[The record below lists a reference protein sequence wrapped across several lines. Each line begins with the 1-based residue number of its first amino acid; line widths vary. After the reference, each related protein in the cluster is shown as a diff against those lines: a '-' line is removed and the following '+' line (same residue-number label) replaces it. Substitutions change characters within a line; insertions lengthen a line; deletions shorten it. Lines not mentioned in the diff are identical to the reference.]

1 MSRQC
6 TICTHPDVNEIN
18 QMLISEKSLLQISK
32 KYAISYSSLKR
43 HYENHI
49 TRDMTRSVH
58 AEKVANADSLLQKLI
73 EYENDAKRYRDM
85 AEKDGDIEL
94 ALRAVDRALKC
105 VEIGSKIRGLIQ
117 EQTQVNILVNP
128 QWIELR
134 STIITALEPF
144 PEARRAIIDAL
155 P

>member
-6 TICTHPDVNEIN
+6 SICARPDVNEIN
-18 QMLISEKSLLQISK
+18 QMLISEKPLLQISK
-32 KYAISYSSLKR
+32 KYAISYSALIR

-49 TRDMTRSVH
+49 TRDMTRSVD
-58 AEKVANADSLLQKLI
+58 AEKVSNADSLLQKLI
-73 EYENDAKRYRDM
+73 EYENDARRYRDM
-85 AEKDGDIEL
+85 AEEDGDIDL

-134 STIITALEPF
+134 STIIKALEPY
-144 PEARRAIIDAL
+144 PDARRAIIDAL